1 MIGFE
6 RTKSLLSP
14 NNQPNTTFDATIGRF
29 ELLFVNYTNS
39 TLLYNRVSLQQ
50 CNQDKNYMC
59 VPTDQNLTISG
70 DLNTPGN
77 YSFFVLQYRPCQ
89 SYDNITKIMTADEQA
104 TWSNYSIY
112 K

>member
-70 DLNTPGN
+70 DLNTPGT

-104 TWSNYSIY
+104 TWI
-112 K
+112 